1 MCCYETHDES
11 PDPDIPGH
19 RDRTRWQLQSRDG
32 KALVKV
38 RLTKR
43 FVEDLTNPE
52 TELFLWDE
60 SLPGFGLRVSPSG
73 AKAYQLQYRD
83 GDGKSHRIT
92 LGRYSVIG
100 LGEARRIAQERM
112 ATVLLGEAPVKKMPA
127 VQTEP
132 TFSQLADRYLREHAE
147 VYKKSRSA
155 REDGRLLTKV
165 ILPVLGSE
173 PVSGITRKDLASLH
187 YSLVNTPVQANRVLA
202 LLSKIFNLAEVWELR
217 SDGTNPCRH
226 LRKYPERG
234 RQRYLSTPELI
245 RLGEVLSAAETG
257 GTESPQTILA
267 IRLILLTGA
276 RHGEVLTLRW
286 DDVNIERGTLTLP
299 DSKTGRKEI
308 VLAAPAVKLLEGA
321 SRKSASPWLVPGRNP
336 AKHLSSLG
344 APWERLRLSAGIPD
358 VHIHDLRHTF
368 ASTAVGLGLGLP
380 ILGGLLGHTQMAT
393 TQRYAHL
400 DLDPRREAAEAI
412 AGQLDLLLR
421 SGQGSVQAALGA

>member
-1 MCCYETHDES
+1 M
-11 PDPDIPGH
+11 
-19 RDRTRWQLQSRDG
+19 
-32 KALVKV
+32 KVK
-38 RLTKR
+38 LTKR
-43 FVEDLTNPE
+43 FVDDLADPE
-52 TELFLWDE
+52 RELFLWDE
-60 SLPGFGLRVSPSG
+60 SLPGFGLRVAPSG

-83 GDGKSHRIT
+83 NEGRSHRIT
-92 LGRYSVIG
+92 LGRHSVIG
-100 LGEARRIAQERM
+100 LDGARRVAREKM
-112 ATVLLGEAPVKKMPA
+112 AAVLLGEVPAQKKPA
-127 VQTEP
+127 IRTEP
-132 TFSQLADRYLREHAE
+132 TFAELADRYLREHAE

-155 REDGRLLTKV
+155 HEDGRLLAKV
-165 ILPVLGSE
+165 ILPILGSE
-173 PVSGITRKDLASLH
+173 PVSSITRADLASLH
-187 YSLVNTPVQANRVLA
+187 YSLVSTPVQANRVLA

-217 SDGTNPCRH
+217 RDGTNPCRH

-234 RQRYLSTPELI
+234 RQRYLSTRELI
-245 RLGEVLSAAETG
+245 RLGDVLSAAETS
-257 GTESPQTILA
+257 GTESPEAILA

-286 DDVNIERGTLTLP
+286 ENVNIEHGTLVLP
-299 DSKTGRKEI
+299 DSKTGRREI
-308 VLAAPAVKLLEGA
+308 VLAAPAVQLLKGA

-344 APWERLRLSAGIPD
+344 GPWERLRVSAGIPD

-421 SGQGSVQAALGA
+421 SGQGSGRPAVGT